1 MGFSAIAAATVAS
14 AGIGAASASSSAK
27 AQAKA
32 AEKGQTTTTV
42 PWAEQQP
49 YLTDAW
55 KQAQTNYQGAQKT
68 PYYQG
73 PLYTGLNDVQKAGLN
88 GITNWAGTNGGFL
101 ARNTTNASVDALTRG
116 NYFADNAAAGAQGN
130 WGAGI
135 AGDQSGSLATFGN
148 NALNQAPNFSD
159 AVWNAAGKANADP
172 TQGNITAAGQYAG
185 NPFLQSQIDA
195 ASADVTDQ
203 LGTGLVG
210 LNNQASAGGNLNS
223 SRAGAAEAEMR
234 GQAARTI
241 GNLSANMRSDAYKTG
256 LQLAE
261 TARQANANTNLG
273 ALGVM
278 GNYMGQGLGALNSVN
293 AQRNAEIDNRIASNG
308 QLAGQTGLGLQAADL
323 SNNIGL
329 NNANAVLGAGGVY
342 QADANNQNQ
351 ADFQRWQGQDT
362 RQTDLLKRYYEIV
375 GGQGWGGTS
384 NTSGGYAGQSAGMAG
399 VQGALGGVSTG
410 LGMLGTGMN
419 LYNKYFSTPQA
430 TPYTGGGMVGNNA
443 IGGTGM
449 LGGGV

>member
-14 AGIGAASASSSAK
+14 AGIGAMSASSSAK

-55 KQAQTNYQGAQKT
+55 QKAQANFASAQNT

-73 PLYTGLNDVQKAGLN
+73 NLYTGLNDVQKAGLS
-88 GITNWAGTNGGFL
+88 GITNWAGTNGGML
-101 ARNTTNASVDALTRG
+101 AGKTTNASVDALTRG
-116 NYFADNAAAGAQGN
+116 GFFADNAVNGAAGS
-130 WGAGI
+130 WGAGVP
-135 AGDQSGSLATFGN
+135 GDQSSAMAAFGTGALGN
-148 NALNQAPNFSD
+148 SGALNSAIM
-159 AVWNAAGKANADP
+159 GTIANAQNDP
-172 TQGNITAAGQYAG
+172 TKVNIAAAGQYAD
-185 NPFLQSQIDA
+185 NPYLQSQIDA

-241 GNLSANMRSDAYKTG
+241 GNMSATMRSNAYQSG

-261 TARQANANTNLG
+261 GARQANAQTNLG
-273 ALGVM
+273 ALSAGL
-278 GNYMGQGLGALNSVN
+278 NFTGQGLNALNG
-293 AQRNAEIDNRIASNG
+293 AQDARNAEIGNRITSNG
-308 QLAGQTGLGLQAADL
+308 QLAGQTGLGFQGADL

-329 NNANAVLGAGGVY
+329 NNAGAVLSAGGVY
-342 QADANNQNQ
+342 QSDANNQNQ

-362 RQTDLLKRYYEIV
+362 RSTDLLKRYYEIV
-375 GGQGWGGTS
+375 GSNGWGGTK
-384 NTSGGYAGQSAGMAG
+384 TETGAYAGQGAGASAL
-399 VQGALGGVSTG
+399 QGAIGGGFTG

-419 LYNKYFSTPQA
+419 LYNTYFKTPA
-430 TPYTGGGMVGNNA
+430 APSYTGGGMVGNNA
-443 IGGTGM
+443 LGGTGM

>member
-1 MGFSAIAAATVAS
+1 MGFSAIAAASVAS
-14 AGIGAASASSSAK
+14 AGIGAMSASSSAK

-49 YLTDAW
+49 YLIDAW
-55 KQAQTNYQGAQKT
+55 QKAQANFASAQNS

-73 PLYTGLNDVQKAGLN
+73 NLYTGLNDIQKAGLN
-88 GITNWAGTNGGFL
+88 GVTNWAGTNGGLL
-101 ARNTTNASVDALTRG
+101 AGKTTDAATDALTRG
-116 NYFADNAAAGAQGN
+116 GFFANNALHGAAGN
-130 WGAGI
+130 YGAGVG
-135 AGDQSGSLATFGN
+135 ADQSGLMGTFGAQ
-148 NALNQAPNFSD
+148 ALGGTGQLTDGIWSTLAHAQD
-159 AVWNAAGKANADP
+159 DP
-172 TQGNITAAGQYAG
+172 TKANITAASSYAD

-195 ASADVTDQ
+195 ALADVTDQ

-210 LNNQASAGGNLNS
+210 LNNAASAGGNLNS

-241 GNLSANMRSDAYKTG
+241 GTLSANMRSDAYKTG

-261 TARQANANTNLG
+261 GARQANAQTNLG
-273 ALGVM
+273 ALSAGL
-278 GNYMGQGLGALNSVN
+278 NFTGQGMNALNS
-293 AQRNAEIDNRIASNG
+293 AQAARNGEIGNRLAANG

-329 NNANAVLGAGGVY
+329 NNAGAVLSAGGVY
-342 QADANNQNQ
+342 QTDANNQNQ
-351 ADFQRWQGQDT
+351 ANFQQWQGQDT
-362 RQTDLLKRYYEIV
+362 RSTDLLKRYYEIV
-375 GGQGWGGTS
+375 GSNGWGGTK
-384 NTSGGYAGQSAGMAG
+384 TETGAYAGQGAGASAL
-399 VQGALGGVSTG
+399 QGAIGGGMTG

-419 LYNKYFSTPQA
+419 LYNTYFKAPAAPS
-430 TPYTGGGMVGNNA
+430 YTGGGMVGNNA
-443 IGGTGM
+443 VGGTGM